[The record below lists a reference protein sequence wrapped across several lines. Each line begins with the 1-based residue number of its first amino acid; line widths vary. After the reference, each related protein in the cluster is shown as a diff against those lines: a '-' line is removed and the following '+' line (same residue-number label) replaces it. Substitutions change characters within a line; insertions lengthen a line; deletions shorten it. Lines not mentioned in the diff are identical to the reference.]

1 MTDMLIVVDMQ
12 RDFITGALG
21 SAEAQAIVPAVCA
34 RMERAKE
41 EGTSVVLTLDTH
53 ESDYME
59 TREGRFLPVEHC
71 IQGTEGW
78 TLHPEIAKACARG
91 MLSFEKPTFGS
102 TALMH
107 HVASAA
113 AEKGCINGRGMTI
126 ELCGVCTDI
135 CVVSNALLIK
145 AALPEA
151 EMIVDSALCAG
162 VTPDKH
168 EAALETMRSCQ
179 IVVK

>member
-12 RDFITGALG
+12 RDFITGSLG

-34 RMERAKE
+34 RIERAKA
-41 EGTSVVLTLDTH
+41 EGTPVVFTLDTH
-53 ESDYME
+53 DEDYMN
-59 TREGRFLPVEHC
+59 TREGSFLPVPHC
-71 IQGTEGW
+71 IRGSEGW
-78 TLHPEIAKACARG
+78 TLHPDIAKTCARG
-91 MLSFEKPTFGS
+91 MLSFETPTFGS

-107 HVASAA
+107 HVANAA
-113 AEKGCINGRGMTI
+113 AEKGCVNGKGMTV

-145 AALPEA
+145 AALPE
-151 EMIVDSALCAG
+151 MNLIVDSALCAG